1 MKPDREEYSLNEV
14 ALMKAGI
21 DPRECCNSVHYA
33 IKKNL
38 PGCHKAFLYLEQ
50 LIEQVESRQLQAVT
64 YIEAEDGVLGSEDIL
79 ISKEDAERWQPEDLP
94 IKPVI
99 SEPNPDKPKTERDK
113 RSTLLAFALLAR
125 HTGLYEKYNGQGR
138 KGGQKAIAQLIRNT
152 AEELDYSLQ
161 RLSMQT
167 LQQLLK
173 EAEDALIEQPKT
185 TVVKSEI

>member
-1 MKPDREEYSLNEV
+1 MKPDIEEYSLNEV

-79 ISKEDAERWQPEDLP
+79 ISKEDAERWQPGDLP